1 MRINIIID
9 ENLEVDYD
17 KLELLFNKHSKSI
30 DFKVYKNEFSWD
42 EEYIV
47 YPRTHEKI
55 YESLSKEEVN
65 SYINFIFTD
74 IQYINNFFYEGH
86 ENLVPFS
93 LFDWDYLTNLP
104 IENGIL
110 FFTTT
115 YLARLL
121 ENADNRHY
129 ENIGCVYDFLGDKR
143 GVDDGMRQAS
153 FCKNC
158 LESLEQ
164 EVLSEEDEK
173 LLEDLKLLLDL
184 LSTSSKWNKSI
195 LDDIKKEPFQTNKK
209 RKAITEKEINVV
221 IASPGDL
228 IEERELLIDKLE
240 RKFRT
245 DKHEELCK
253 HRLKVHGWEDLAS
266 QNGYPQDVINE
277 RIIKNMDIVLAV
289 FKHKLGSPTIN
300 QETGKERF
308 PSGTAEEILFA
319 IDNKNTDSPLG
330 MVYFYSKPPAPS
342 FEAENYNK
350 LKSEWDR
357 LKAFKHSIGN
367 KVIYKPFTSKE
378 ELIEIASKDLMK
390 NISEL
395 FEK

>member
-9 ENLEVDYD
+9 ESLEIDYD

-42 EEYIV
+42 EEHIV

-55 YESLSKEEVN
+55 SESFSEEEVN

-74 IQYINNFFYEGH
+74 TQYINNFFYEGY

-93 LFDWDYLTNLP
+93 LYDWNYLTNLP

-110 FFTTT
+110 FFATT

-129 ENIGCVYDFLGDKR
+129 DNIGCVYDFLGDKR

-164 EVLSEEDEK
+164 KVLSEEDEK
-173 LLEDLKLLLDL
+173 LLDDLKLLLDL

-195 LDDIKKEPFQTNKK
+195 LDDIKKDSIHINKK

-228 IEERELLIDKLE
+228 IEERELLLDKLE

-277 RIIKNMDIVLAV
+277 RIIKNMDIVLAI
-289 FKHKLGSPTIN
+289 FKHKLGSPTTN

-308 PSGTAEEILFA
+308 PSGTAEEILYA
-319 IDNKNTDSPLG
+319 IDNKNINSPLG

-342 FEAENYNK
+342 FDAENYDK

-357 LKAFKHSIGN
+357 LKAFKQSIGN

-378 ELIEIASKDLMK
+378 ELIELASKDLMK

-395 FEK
+395 FKK

>member
-1 MRINIIID
+1 MRINLIID
-9 ENLEVDYD
+9 KGLNIDFT
-17 KLELLFNKHSKSI
+17 KLEFCLNKYSKSI
-30 DFKVYKNEFSWD
+30 EFKVYENQFQWK

-47 YPRTHEKI
+47 YPRTHIEI
-55 YESLSKEEVN
+55 FDTLSQKELN
-65 SYINFIFTD
+65 SYINFLFTD
-74 IQYINNFFYEGH
+74 VQYINNFFYEGY

-93 LFDWDYLTNLP
+93 LFGWDYLTNLP
-104 IENGIL
+104 IENGVL
-110 FFTTT
+110 FFTVS

-121 ENADNRHY
+121 ENAENRHY

-143 GVDDGMRQAS
+143 GIDDAMRQAS

-158 LESLEQ
+158 LERLNQ
-164 EVLSEEDEK
+164 EVLTENDEK
-173 LLEDLKLLLDL
+173 LLDDLKTLMNL

-195 LDDIKKEPFQTNKK
+195 YEQTERKPKKMLFK
-209 RKAITEKEINVV
+209 RKAIIKKEINVV

-245 DKHEELCK
+245 DKHEEMCK

-277 RIIKNMDIVLAV
+277 RIIHNMDIVLAI

-300 QETGKERF
+300 QETGRERY
-308 PSGTAEEILFA
+308 PSGTAEEILYA

-330 MVYFYSKPPAPS
+330 MIYFYSKPPSPS

-357 LKAFKHSIGN
+357 LKAFKQSIGN

-378 ELIEIASKDLMK
+378 ELIELASRDLMI

-395 FEK
+395 YEL